1 MSEFLIKAGGA
12 EEEYKPIGWDGMSV
26 REMLDESERRL
37 SETGRYWG
45 LEELRLKGRDPIGY
59 EKIFAKIRG
68 GLVNARETAMNISAS
83 PIVQELGE
91 LCFTLYTPEG
101 DSVALSTGII
111 VHVHTMSDA
120 IKFMVRNDY
129 ELNPRIMPGD
139 IFSNNIPKIG
149 DVHNADVQT
158 IVPIFWEGELV
169 GWAGGVTHVMD
180 IGASTPGNVPVGPIS
195 SYEDGLDLTAN
206 KVGENDTLYRDHEIR
221 CELGTRT
228 PKFWKLDERCRIAGC
243 HMIREAV
250 EQVIAEEGIE
260 VYKDFVR
267 EVIEEGRE
275 SFINRIRELMIPG
288 RYFAPT
294 FGVFPLAGEKGL
306 PDYAAVD
313 TLFHAPLQLT
323 VKPEGE
329 IGISFDGTSRWG
341 YHSFNCPPS
350 AMQGAVWVLLSQMI
364 IPNDKINDGAYY
376 ATDQYFPPYTLANP
390 VEKEAA
396 TGAAW
401 VFLIPAFT
409 GLVRGLSRGLFS
421 RGYVE
426 EVMASYAMTANG
438 LQGGGKDQ
446 FGNDIGM
453 LSLEFSSVGGGARG
467 VLDGLDYAAAMWN
480 PEADMG
486 DMEIWELI
494 MPLIYLGRRVKPNTG
509 GMGKYRGGAGF
520 QSVYCIWKTEDLV
533 MQNIND
539 GGSFCSAGLY
549 GGYPGASLYRHNV
562 LDTDLLERF
571 RESME
576 YPVKE
581 DDTAASEIDE
591 FCHGTHLFD
600 TRVMNYPY
608 RMKHGDLYYSPMN
621 GAGGLGDPLERR
633 PELIEADLDGNFV
646 LPRFAERVYGAVL
659 EKDEEGF
666 WHVDRE
672 ATEKRREEIREER
685 GRRAV
690 PVQEFLARERERLLA
705 ASADG
710 GAAGSS
716 GGAEGEPAGGEG
728 SAGKAG
734 LREEVMRMY
743 NQSLELS
750 SDWRKWFL
758 DFWDLPADFRF
769 PEAQ

>member
-1 MSEFLIKAGGA
+1 MA
-12 EEEYKPIGWDGMSV
+12 EVQARPGRFEEDCPPLGWDGMSLK
-26 REMLDESERRL
+26 EMLERSEERL
-37 SETGRYWG
+37 SATGNYCG
-45 LEELRLKGRDPIGY
+45 VEELELKRRDPIRY

-91 LCFTLYTPEG
+91 LCFALYTPEG
-101 DSVALSTGII
+101 DSIALSTGII

-120 IKFMVRNDY
+120 IKFMIRNDY
-129 ELNPRIMPGD
+129 EVNPRIRPGD

-206 KVGENDTLYRDHEIR
+206 RVGENDILFRDHEIR

-250 EQVIAEEGIE
+250 EQVIEEEGIDTF
-260 VYKDFVR
+260 KGFSR
-267 EVIEEGRE
+267 EVIEDGRR

-288 RYFAPT
+288 RYFAPA
-294 FGVFPLAGEKGL
+294 FGVIPFKGEKGL
-306 PDYAAVD
+306 PDYAAID
-313 TLFHAPLQLT
+313 ILMHAPLELT
-323 VKPEGE
+323 VKGEGE
-329 IGISFDGTSRWG
+329 IGISFDGTSKWG

-364 IPNDKINDGAYY
+364 IPNDKVNDGAYF
-376 ATDQYFPPYTLANP
+376 ATSQYFPPYTQANP
-390 VEKEAA
+390 VVKEAS

-409 GLVRGLSRGLFS
+409 GLVRSLSRGLYS

-494 MPLIYLGRRVKPNTG
+494 MPIIYLGRRVKPNTG
-509 GMGKYRGGAGF
+509 GLGKYRGGSGF

-533 MQNIND
+533 MQNLND

-549 GGYPGASLYRHNV
+549 GGYPAASLYRHNV
-562 LDTDLLERF
+562 LDTDLLQRF
-571 RESME
+571 RDGQPH
-576 YPVKE
+576 PVKE
-581 DDTAASEIDE
+581 DDTADSEITRY
-591 FCHGTHLFD
+591 CQGTHLFD
-600 TRVMNYPY
+600 DRVMNFPY
-608 RMKHGDLYYSPMN
+608 RMRHGDLYYSPMN
-621 GAGGLGDPLERR
+621 GGGGLGDPLERR
-633 PELIEADLDGNFV
+633 PELIEADLNGNFM
-646 LPRFAERVYGAVL
+646 LPRYCERVCGAAL
-659 EKDEEGF
+659 TRDEQGF
-666 WHVDRE
+666 WHVDGE
-672 ATEKRREEIREER
+672 ATERRRAELKEER

-690 PVQEFLARERERLLA
+690 PVKDFLAGERERVL
-705 ASADG
+705 
-710 GAAGSS
+710 
-716 GGAEGEPAGGEG
+716 AGGF
-728 SAGKAG
+728 K
-734 LREEVMRMY
+734 EEVKRMY

-750 SDWRKWFL
+750 EGWREWFL
-758 DFWDLPADFRF
+758 GFWDLPADFRF
-769 PEAQ
+769 QEDPS

>member
-1 MSEFLIKAGGA
+1 
-12 EEEYKPIGWDGMSV
+12 
-26 REMLDESERRL
+26 
-37 SETGRYWG
+37 
-45 LEELRLKGRDPIGY
+45 
-59 EKIFAKIRG
+59 
-68 GLVNARETAMNISAS
+68 
-83 PIVQELGE
+83 LGE
-91 LCFTLYTPEG
+91 LCFVLYTPEG
-101 DSVALSTGII
+101 DSVTLSTGII

-120 IKFMVRNDY
+120 IKFMIRNEY
-129 ELNPRIMPGD
+129 ELNPRVMPGD

-158 IVPIFWEGELV
+158 IVPIFWEDELV

-206 KVGENDTLYRDHEIR
+206 KVGESDTLYKDHEIR
-221 CELGTRT
+221 CEMGTRT

-243 HMIREAV
+243 HMVREAV
-250 EQVIAEEGIE
+250 EQVIADEGIE

-267 EVIEEGRE
+267 EVIEEGRI
-275 SFINRIRELMIPG
+275 SFINRIKELMIPG
-288 RYFAPT
+288 RYFAPA
-294 FGVFPLAGEKGL
+294 FGVLPLAGEKGL
-306 PDYAAVD
+306 PDYAAID
-313 TLFHAPLQLT
+313 TLFHAPLEL
-323 VKPEGE
+323 VVRAEGK
-329 IGISFDGTSRWG
+329 IHISFDGTSKWG
-341 YHSFNCPPS
+341 YHTFNCPPS

-376 ATDQYFPPYTLANP
+376 ATSHYYPPYSLANP

-396 TGAAW
+396 TGASW

-409 GLVRGLSRGLFS
+409 GLVRGLSRGMFS

-467 VLDGLDYAAAMWN
+467 VTDGLDYGAAMWN

-509 GMGKYRGGAGF
+509 GMGKYRGGSGF
-520 QSVYCIWKTEDLV
+520 QSVYCIWKTDDLV

-539 GGSFCSAGLY
+539 GGSFCSPGLY

-571 RESME
+571 QEGME

-581 DDTAASEIDE
+581 DDTAASEISE
-591 FCHGTHLFD
+591 FCSGTHLFD

-633 PELIEADLDGNFV
+633 TELIEADLDGSFA
-646 LPRFAERVYGAVL
+646 LPRYAEKVYGAAVSR
-659 EKDEEGF
+659 DEEGF
-666 WHVDRE
+666 WHVDAE
-672 ATEKRREEIREER
+672 ATEGRREEMREER
-685 GRRAV
+685 ARRAV
-690 PVQEFLARERERLLA
+690 PVKDFLAQERERLLA
-705 ASADG
+705 G
-710 GAAGSS
+710 GF
-716 GGAEGEPAGGEG
+716 
-728 SAGKAG
+728 
-734 LREEVMRMY
+734 REEVRRMY

-750 SDWRKWFL
+750 EDWKKWFL
-758 DFWDLPADFRF
+758 AFWDLPEDFRF
-769 PEAQ
+769 EAG